1 MGDKYQSLTELLS
14 AWFGG
19 AFTTL
24 FGALMGRLMWHGNE
38 ARKGRRKFIGLELA
52 WELPVAFG
60 MAIVGEGISAYLT
73 LAQPTSTGL
82 VACLAYLGPRGTE
95 VLFQRWFGK
104 KIIGE

>member
-24 FGALMGRLMWHGNE
+24 FGALVGRMMWHSNE
-38 ARKGRRKFIGLELA
+38 ARKGRRKFIGPELV
-52 WELPVAFG
+52 WELPVAVG
-60 MAIVGEGISAYLT
+60 MAMIGEGLSAYLSI
-73 LAQPTSTGL
+73 AQPTSTGL
-82 VACLAYLGPRGTE
+82 VAALAYLGPRGTE

-104 KIIGE
+104 KISGE